1 MITEFQILI
10 EMKVVD
16 YFMMSFV
23 AIQVW
28 YAGTSVTPIKC
39 PFASIRIRFGVTMV
53 NNFGIDCYNLDV
65 RF

>member
-1 MITEFQILI
+1 
-10 EMKVVD
+10 MKVVD